1 VPRCLII
8 AGPNG
13 AGKTTF
19 ALEYLPAIGLG
30 TFINAD
36 MIASGLSPFHP
47 ERQAAAAARLFLQEV
62 EARIARREDFAIETT
77 LSGRSYLKLIERL
90 RADGWT
96 VELYYLVLP
105 SVEVSKT
112 RVAERV
118 SHGGHNIPAADI
130 ERRFPR
136 SLRNLLES
144 YRIAVDECRVYR
156 SDRRGAVRIFDQFGA
171 KIVVHDR
178 GLYEWLLKLAD
189 VSDD

>member
-1 VPRCLII
+1 MPRCLII

-19 ALEYLPAIGLG
+19 ALKYLRRVGVDA
-30 TFINAD
+30 FINAD

-47 ERQAAAAARLFLQEV
+47 ERQAAAAGRLFLREV
-62 EARIARREDFAIETT
+62 ETRITAREDFAIETT
-77 LSGRSYLKLIERL
+77 LSGRSYLRLIERL
-90 RADGWT
+90 HADGWT

-105 SVEVSKT
+105 SVRVSKM

-136 SLRNLLES
+136 SLRNLMDS
-144 YRIAVDECRVYR
+144 YRMAVDECHVYR
-156 SDRRGAVRIFDQFGA
+156 NDSDGPVRIFDQFGA
-171 KIVVHDR
+171 QMIVHDS
-178 GLYEWLLKLAD
+178 GLYDWLLKLAD
-189 VSDD
+189 VG